1 MDILIK
7 LIVVY
12 AVIGFIF
19 ALICSALLMLA
30 VKLAKTNDST
40 SKVVGSASKV
50 VNIVNVVANMEK
62 CSFRTA
68 AAMMLTS
75 FFLKWPHYVLVV
87 VKGMSNNGGT
97 NG

>member
-19 ALICSALLMLA
+19 AMFCLAVLMLA
-30 VKLAKTNDST
+30 VKLAKTNA
-40 SKVVGSASKV
+40 SASKV
-50 VNIVNVVANMEK
+50 VGIVSSFANRQK
-62 CSFRTA
+62 FSFGTA
-68 AAMMLTS
+68 TAMMLTS

-87 VKGMSNNGGT
+87 VKHMSNNGG
-97 NG
+97 N